1 MLWSVESTDF
11 FGRPIG
17 PHRVWMLNKSLPG
30 IAMTRS
36 LGDTIAK
43 SIGVIFEPEIQLY
56 CIDDKM
62 IIIIGSDGLWE
73 KYSNEEV
80 LL

>member
-1 MLWSVESTDF
+1 
-11 FGRPIG
+11 
-17 PHRVWMLNKSLPG
+17 MLNKALPG

-36 LGDTIAK
+36 LGDTMAK

-56 CIDDKM
+56 SIDDRM

>member
-1 MLWSVESTDF
+1 
-11 FGRPIG
+11 
-17 PHRVWMLNKSLPG
+17 MLNKSLPG

-36 LGDTIAK
+36 LGDTMAK
-43 SIGVIFEPEIQLY
+43 SIGVIFEPEIQLFS
-56 CIDDKM
+56 IDDRM
-62 IIIIGSDGLWE
+62 TIIIGSDGLWE